1 VAITDAMSYLYK
13 FADADE
19 QKTYAEYADRMRKKY

>member
-1 VAITDAMSYLYK
+1 MSYLYK

-19 QKTYAEYADRMRKKY
+19 QKTYAEYADRMRKKYWFK